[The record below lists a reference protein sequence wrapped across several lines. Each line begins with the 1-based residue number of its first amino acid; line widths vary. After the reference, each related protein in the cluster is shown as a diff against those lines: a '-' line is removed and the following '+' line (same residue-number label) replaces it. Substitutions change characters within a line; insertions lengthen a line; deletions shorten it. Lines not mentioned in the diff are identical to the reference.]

1 MKKSKH
7 ARLAIII
14 GGDFDE
20 SDKQLFNG
28 KPIMPLPKNILQ
40 LHSIKQLESMLSPK
54 GKRIIAEF
62 PPKAKK
68 P

>member
-40 LHSIKQLESMLSPK
+40 LSPK